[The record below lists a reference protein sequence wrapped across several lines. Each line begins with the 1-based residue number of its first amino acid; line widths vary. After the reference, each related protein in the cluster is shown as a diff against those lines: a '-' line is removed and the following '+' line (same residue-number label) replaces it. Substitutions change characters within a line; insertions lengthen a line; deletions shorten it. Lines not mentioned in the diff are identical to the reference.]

1 MHFTRCHEAVNLE
14 FELATLRTIVG
25 TREEVDVTP
34 YPMVKRI
41 EEKYHALHLA
51 RIDEVVQLEFEI
63 ATLEAN
69 AETKKGMVVGIEDI
83 LCLCN
88 QSKPIT
94 KKNLE

>member
-1 MHFTRCHEAVNLE
+1 MFLKMHFTRCREAVNFK

-41 EEKYHALHLA
+41 EEKYHTLHLV
-51 RIDEVVQLEFEI
+51 RFYEVVQLEFEI

-69 AETKKGMVVGIEDI
+69 AETKQKDGGRH
-83 LCLCN
+83 
-88 QSKPIT
+88 
-94 KKNLE
+94 